1 MNYTKKNVL
10 YSPVKKSFIE
20 MSEIRNLSVIYINRQ
35 MKPEDFN
42 HIVLPLRS
50 NLRDY
55 LLRLTGNDDDAEDTV
70 QEVMLRLWNMRSR
83 IEAGANVSALA
94 YTIARNLHRD
104 RWRHQNSCRSEGEEM
119 LQNVAVEDLRAERN
133 DEMRLVGRIVESLP
147 PLQQQI
153 FRMKEIEGYESEE
166 IMQILG
172 CSADNLRKN
181 LSRARLRIRDTYIR
195 IMNGR

>member
-1 MNYTKKNVL
+1 
-10 YSPVKKSFIE
+10 

-181 LSRARLRIRDTYIR
+181 LSRARLRIRNTYIR

>member
-42 HIVLPLRS
+42 HIVLPLRRS
-50 NLRDY
+50 LRDY
-55 LLRLTGNDDDAEDTV
+55 LQRLTGNDDDAEDIV
-70 QEVMLRLWNMRSR
+70 QEVILRLWNMRSR

-181 LSRARLRIRDTYIR
+181 LSRARLRIRNTYIR